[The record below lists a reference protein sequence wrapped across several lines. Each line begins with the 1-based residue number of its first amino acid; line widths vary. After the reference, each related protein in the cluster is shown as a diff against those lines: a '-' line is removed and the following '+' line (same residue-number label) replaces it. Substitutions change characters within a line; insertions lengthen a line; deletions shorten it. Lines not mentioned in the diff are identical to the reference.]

1 MLPISRSP
9 VNRFAHVTARARAFA
24 APVPRPLAALLAV
37 VAVVG
42 VSWAMIMPPWQS
54 PDSFT
59 HYSYAESLATRFAL
73 PGRSGH
79 NEASSSVRAA
89 YRAAGV
95 MALQW
100 SSPEVKPS
108 WNPAAAWAYR
118 TSSARLSRSNGAG
131 VTPSQANPPIYYAY
145 AAAAYLAT
153 FGGDSLDRVSAI
165 QLAGVLLLLAT
176 VVGAWLLAGEV
187 FGRRPL
193 LQLITAAVA
202 GLEPME
208 TFISTSVNPD
218 ALLVPLWTFWLWLGA
233 RVIKRGA
240 PRRDVVALC
249 AVTAAAILTKETSYA
264 MLPPLLLV
272 LVLGWRA
279 HLARGWREAAK
290 TFGAAILVLY
300 VPVQLWIIGAN
311 AGGRPALTVPPA
323 TASASYSPSSF
334 LLHFLDYVWQFYLP
348 KFPGQATIHVTTLPS
363 LPWPRLQP
371 GLPVWNVWVREG
383 WGVFGWVDIYMTNWV
398 YVVLAAVTAAVA
410 VLGVA
415 IIVRF
420 RDRIALSL
428 FAFFG
433 LSLLSLLAVVH
444 EVEYQTLRAN
454 QGPFTQ
460 GRYVL
465 PLVALFG
472 LGVALIISRLPARTR
487 GPASAVLVVGLLALQ
502 MLALGTVART
512 YYT

>member
-1 MLPISRSP
+1 M
-9 VNRFAHVTARARAFA
+9 
-24 APVPRPLAALLAV
+24 PRPLAALLVV

-42 VSWAMIMPPWQS
+42 VSWVLIMPPWQS

-59 HYSYAESLATRFAL
+59 HYSYTESLATRFAL
-73 PGRSGH
+73 PGRPRH
-79 NEASSSVRAA
+79 NEESSSVLGA
-89 YRAAGV
+89 YRAVGV
-95 MALQW
+95 LALQW

-108 WNPAAAWAYR
+108 WNPAAARTYR
-118 TSSARLSRSNGAG
+118 RASARLSRSNGAG
-131 VTPSQANPPIYYAY
+131 VTPSQSNPPLYYAY
-145 AAAAYLAT
+145 ATAAYLAAV
-153 FGGDSLDRVSAI
+153 GGDALDRLSAI

-176 VVGAWLLAGEV
+176 VIGAWLLAGEV

-193 LQLITAAVA
+193 LQLTTAAVA
-202 GLEPME
+202 GLQPME
-208 TFISTSVNPD
+208 TFMSTSVNPD
-218 ALLVPLWTFWLWLGA
+218 ALLVPLWTLWLWLGA

-249 AVTAAAILTKETSYA
+249 AVTAAAILTKETAYA
-264 MLPPLLLV
+264 MLPALVLV

-279 HLARGWREAAK
+279 RLAGGWRDAAK
-290 TFGAAILVLY
+290 TFGPAILVLY

-311 AGGRPALTVPPA
+311 AGGRSALTVPPP
-323 TASASYSPSSF
+323 TASAAASNSPSSF
-334 LLHFLDYVWQFYLP
+334 LLHFFDYVWQFYLP
-348 KFPGQATIHVTTLPS
+348 KIPGQATIHVTTLPS

-371 GLPVWNVWVREG
+371 GLPVWNIWVREG

-410 VLGVA
+410 VIGVA
-415 IIVRF
+415 IIVRT
-420 RDRIALSL
+420 RDRLRLSL

-433 LSLLSLLAVVH
+433 LALLSLLAVVH

-460 GRYVL
+460 GRYAL

-472 LGVALIISRLPARTR
+472 LGVALIISRLPARAR
-487 GPASAVLVVGLLALQ
+487 GPSCAVLLVGLLALQ
-502 MLALGTVART
+502 VLALGTVART

>member
-1 MLPISRSP
+1 L
-9 VNRFAHVTARARAFA
+9 A
-24 APVPRPLAALLAV
+24 ASVPRSLGALLVV

-42 VSWAMIMPPWQS
+42 VSWAMITPPWQS

-59 HYSYAESLATRFAL
+59 HYSYTESLATRFAL
-73 PGRSGH
+73 PGRPGH
-79 NEASSSVRAA
+79 NEASSSVLAA

-95 MALQW
+95 IPLQW

-108 WNPAAAWAYR
+108 WNPAAARVYR
-118 TSSARLSRSNGAG
+118 TASARLSRSNGAG
-131 VTPSQANPPIYYAY
+131 ITPSQANPPLYYAY
-145 AAAAYLAT
+145 AAAAYLAV
-153 FGGDSLDRVSAI
+153 GGDALDRVSAI

-176 VVGAWLLAGEV
+176 VIGAWLLAGEV

-193 LQLITAAVA
+193 LQLTTAAVA
-202 GLEPME
+202 GLQPME

-249 AVTAAAILTKETSYA
+249 AVTAAAILTKETAYA
-264 MLPPLLLV
+264 MLPPLVLA

-279 HLARGWREAAK
+279 RSAPGWREAAK
-290 TFGAAILVLY
+290 TFGTAILVLY

-311 AGGRPALTVPPA
+311 AGGRPGLTVAPA
-323 TASASYSPSSF
+323 TASVSHSPSSF

-371 GLPVWNVWVREG
+371 GLPVWNIWVREG

-398 YVVLAAVTAAVA
+398 YVVLAVLTAAVA
-410 VLGVA
+410 ALGVA
-415 IIVRF
+415 IVVRL
-420 RDRIALSL
+420 RDRLALSL

-433 LSLLSLLAVVH
+433 LTLLSLLAVVH
-444 EVEYQTLRAN
+444 EVEYQSLRAN

-472 LGVALIISRLPARTR
+472 LGVALIISRLPPRAR
-487 GPASAVLVVGLLALQ
+487 GPSCAVLLVGLLALQ
-502 MLALGTVART
+502 VLALGTVART